1 MTLLNE
7 MQEKIDEKEFLSIV
21 GKNAAYSVIISGILI
36 GVIYWLV
43 MSVFPWL
50 FGAGQGVSSSLWII
64 MFVTVAVFCYVFKS
78 EYTSEKVVFDK
89 VATFCIW
96 IFLSWVYAVVMYFC
110 GEVIVISLMVLGII
124 LTVLFLATDMSITVM
139 LTVREIREKIKNINA
154 AEEHIKLVDEILDDQ
169 T

>member
-78 EYTSEKVVFDK
+78 EHTSEKVVFDK
-89 VATFCIW
+89 IATFIIW
-96 IFLSWVYAVVMYFC
+96 IFLSGVYAVVMYFC
-110 GEVIVISLMVLGII
+110 GEVIVISLMVPGII

-139 LTVREIREKIKNINA
+139 LTVREIREKIKGINA
-154 AEEHIKLVDEILDDQ
+154 VEESRKKEAEIFG
-169 T
+169 